1 MALVSQEVL
10 LFSGTVLD
18 NIQFGCPEAALG
30 EVVEAARAAHAH
42 EFIMQLPDGYN
53 TRLGEIGSVQLSGEW
68 PGTGC
73 FAVYASSVQQCFA
86 SAVEMVPRQSWQPH
100 CPITRLVC

>member
-1 MALVSQEVL
+1 MSGTCLSVEEVFAVLLQMALVSQEVL

-53 TRLGEIGSVQLSGEW
+53 TRLGETGSVQLSGEFDGGLEREVW
-68 PGTGC
+68 RSGSTVNNTTPD
-73 FAVYASSVQQCFA
+73 
-86 SAVEMVPRQSWQPH
+86 
-100 CPITRLVC
+100 